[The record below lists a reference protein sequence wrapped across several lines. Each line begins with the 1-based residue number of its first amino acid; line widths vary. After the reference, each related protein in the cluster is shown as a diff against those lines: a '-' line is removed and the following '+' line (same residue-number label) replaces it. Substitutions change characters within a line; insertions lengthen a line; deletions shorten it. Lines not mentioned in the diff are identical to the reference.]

1 LSNPKTIKKQKNKRY
16 YTAKEVLYKLA
27 KDHWELMNITE
38 DDIRKLTGDNTP
50 TQRRNLSRALS
61 YFQGNINGRTNN

>member
-1 LSNPKTIKKQKNKRY
+1 MSNPKKITQQKNRRF

-27 KDHWELMNITE
+27 KDHWEYMKITE
-38 DDIRKLTGDNTP
+38 DEIRELTGDSTP